1 MEILLFTEVNLEF
14 FSVRKTNKME
24 FSMVLPVLG
33 FESVSIL
40 LYEGNWDE
48 ME

>member
-1 MEILLFTEVNLEF
+1 MEILLFTKVNLEF
-14 FSVRKTNKME
+14 FVVRKTNKME

-40 LYEGNWDE
+40 LYERNWE
-48 ME
+48 ETE